1 MKISKRIV
9 ASSDEGYR
17 YITKHGLGPGTLP
30 DGVELIKWED
40 LDNYKTAIWLSR
52 PLTKKELDY
61 FDIYPEYIQSAR
73 KSDPYDFCESLKKE
87 LSAALHDFMVNRAG
101 FPEDEADEYSG
112 CDVSLAEDAVV
123 ADVWAEL
130 SFDATMDLQDTLNK
144 IVEKYDDQSYFDNE
158 APGRISAWLYG
169 IDGIKSSEEFFDKD
183 VKEKLDFILSKY
195 FYSSA
200 SYKLSKDGKYY
211 LFFYKDYDDE
221 KTHLAQRV
229 PKNIFKKS
237 LKDIDLYFNN
247 INESSDF
254 LDRKYEKE
262 LNESSKESNEPLNG
276 RTSAVEINTDAPIQ
290 SASYG
295 GAYDIEDDQYF
306 TKDDI
311 VEFGYDVVDRLNDEF
326 GNELGVKF
334 DLYDVYMDTPTL
346 LHLTVCDEE
355 GTEASAD
362 IKIDMRRI
370 KYPRDLKKYETDAVV
385 QIEDDYKYATGFDD
399 PVESATNTTNVTS
412 DNMFID
418 EDSEIYAYYEPEQ
431 PLEPDDPI
439 EYVDDDETVAFKFHA
454 PMIIKD
460 STEYD
465 FQGDTYPDYLS
476 FPNHDFKKSGRNE
489 AILYSELFTGVALD
503 DAESIIEHIQDYIA
517 DYAPTDPGTYDV
529 YAQGKLGYTIY
540 HPDYRGEEYYDDEY
554 DEKEVKFDDSSTVVT
569 DVHWYKVD

>member
-130 SFDATMDLQDTLNK
+130 SFDATMDLQDVLNK

-169 IDGIKSSEEFFDKD
+169 IDG
-183 VKEKLDFILSKY
+183 V
-195 FYSSA
+195 
-200 SYKLSKDGKYY
+200 
-211 LFFYKDYDDE
+211 
-221 KTHLAQRV
+221 
-229 PKNIFKKS
+229 
-237 LKDIDLYFNN
+237 
-247 INESSDF
+247 
-254 LDRKYEKE
+254 
-262 LNESSKESNEPLNG
+262 
-276 RTSAVEINTDAPIQ
+276 TSALEINTDASIE

-295 GAYDIEDDQYF
+295 GAYDIEDEQYF

-346 LHLTVCDEE
+346 LHLTVCDAE

-385 QIEDDYKYATGFDD
+385 QIEDDYKYATGLDE
-399 PVESATNTTNVTS
+399 PVESATNTTNVAPN
-412 DNMFID
+412 NMFID

>member
-87 LSAALHDFMVNRAG
+87 LSAALHDFMVKKAG

-306 TKDDI
+306 TKEDI
-311 VEFGYDVVDRLNDEF
+311 VDFGYGVVDRLNDEF
-326 GNELGVKF
+326 GNEFGVKF

-346 LHLTVCDEE
+346 LHLTVCDAE

-362 IKIDMRRI
+362 MKIDMRRI

-385 QIEDDYKYATGFDD
+385 QIEDDYRYAAGLDE
-399 PVESATNTTNVTS
+399 PVESATNTTNVAPN
-412 DNMFID
+412 NMFID

-439 EYVDDDETVAFKFHA
+439 EYIDDDEIVAFKFHA

-476 FPNHDFKKSGRNE
+476 FPNHDFKKSSRNE

-503 DAESIIEHIQDYIA
+503 DAESIIEHIQDYIG

-529 YAQGKLGYTIY
+529 YAQGKLGYTIS
-540 HPDYRGEEYYDDEY
+540 HPDHRGEEYYDDEY
-554 DEKEVKFDDSSTVVT
+554 EDKEVRFDDSSTVVT
-569 DVHWYKVD
+569 NVHWYKVN